1 MAWRSKWFMKHPI
14 QAKYLLL
21 VLLAMLSPILLIGFC
36 FYTLVFDLLARQLVF
51 PEAIYANLV
60 PVIDR
65 VNNLLILTLPALIL
79 VVLWCALVIS
89 HRFAGPIERLE
100 SDLDRILAGETQH
113 KVRLRKNDDLKGIA
127 NRINALTRRLSEIKH
142 N

>member
-1 MAWRSKWFMKHPI
+1 MAWRMKWFMRHPI

-21 VLLAMLSPILLIGFC
+21 VLMAMLAPTLLIGFC

-51 PEAIYANLV
+51 PEAIFANLV

-65 VNNLLILTLPALIL
+65 VNNLLILTLPVMALII
-79 VVLWCALVIS
+79 LWCAIVIS

-100 SDLDRILAGETQH
+100 KDLDQILSGDARH
-113 KVRLRKNDDLKGIA
+113 RVRLRKNDDLRGVA
-127 NRINALTRRLSEIKH
+127 DRVNALARRVY

>member
-1 MAWRSKWFMKHPI
+1 MAWRMKWFMRHPI

-21 VLLAMLSPILLIGFC
+21 VLMAMLGPTLLIGFC
-36 FYTLVFDLLARQLVF
+36 LYTLIFDFLARQMVF
-51 PEAIYANLV
+51 PEAIFANLV

-65 VNNLLILTLPALIL
+65 VNNLLVLTLPTLCLII
-79 VVLWCALVIS
+79 LWCAIVIS

-100 SDLDRILAGETQH
+100 KDLDQILSGDKRH
-113 KVRLRKNDDLKGIA
+113 RVRLRKSDDLKGVA
-127 NRINALTRRLSEIKH
+127 DRINALVRQLD

>member
-14 QAKYLLL
+14 QSKYLLL

-51 PEAIYANLV
+51 PEAIYSNLV

-65 VNNLLILTLPALIL
+65 VNNLLILTLPALTL
-79 VVLWCALVIS
+79 VILWCALVIS

-100 SDLDRILAGETQH
+100 SDLDRILAGDVHH
-113 KVRLRKNDDLKGIA
+113 KVRLRKNDDLRGLA
-127 NRINALTRRLSEIKH
+127 TRINALAKQLKGVGH

>member
-1 MAWRSKWFMKHPI
+1 MIGRAKWLMKHPV

-21 VLLAMLSPILLIGFC
+21 VLVAMLAPMLLIGFC

-51 PEAIYANLV
+51 PEAIFANLV

-65 VNNLLILTLPALIL
+65 VNGFLVMTLPALSL
-79 VVLWCALVIS
+79 VILWCALVIS

-100 SDLDRILAGETQH
+100 ADLDRILAGETNH
-113 KVRLRKNDDLKGIA
+113 RIRLRKNDDLKGVA
-127 NRINALTRRLSEIKH
+127 DRINALVRRRS

>member
-1 MAWRSKWFMKHPI
+1 MAWRSKWFMKHPV

-21 VLLAMLSPILLIGFC
+21 VLVAMLSPILLIGFC

-51 PEAIYANLV
+51 PEAIYSNLM
-60 PVIDR
+60 PVIER
-65 VNNLLILTLPALIL
+65 VNNLLILTLPALTL

-100 SDLDRILAGETQH
+100 SDLDQILAGDLHH
-113 KVRLRKNDDLKGIA
+113 KVRLRKNDDLKGVA
-127 NRINALTRRLSEIKH
+127 HRINALAKRLEPARS
-142 N
+142 

>member
-1 MAWRSKWFMKHPI
+1 MVWRVKWFMRHPI

-21 VLLAMLSPILLIGFC
+21 VLVAMLAPMLLIGFC

-51 PEAIYANLV
+51 PEAIFANLV

-65 VNNLLILTLPALIL
+65 INNVLALTLPALSL
-79 VVLWCALVIS
+79 VILWCALVLS

-100 SDLDRILAGETQH
+100 DDLDRILAGETH
-113 KVRLRKNDDLKGIA
+113 HRVRLRKNDDLKGVA
-127 NRINALTRRLSEIKH
+127 DRINALARRIP
-142 N
+142 

>member
-1 MAWRSKWFMKHPI
+1 MAWRMKWFMRHPI

-21 VLLAMLSPILLIGFC
+21 VLLAMLAPMVLMGFC
-36 FYTLVFDLLARQLVF
+36 FYTLVFDLMARQLVF
-51 PEAIYANLV
+51 PEAIFANLV

-65 VNNLLILTLPALIL
+65 INNLLSLTLPVLALII
-79 VVLWCALVIS
+79 LWCALVIS

-100 SDLDRILAGETQH
+100 KDLDQILSGDSRH
-113 KVRLRKNDDLKGIA
+113 RVHLRKNDDLSGVA
-127 NRINALTRRLSEIKH
+127 DRVNALARRLH

>member
-1 MAWRSKWFMKHPI
+1 MVWRMKWFMRHPI

-21 VLLAMLSPILLIGFC
+21 VLLAMLAPMALMGFC
-36 FYTLVFDLLARQLVF
+36 FYTLVFDLLAKQLVF
-51 PEAIYANLV
+51 PEAIFANLV

-65 VNNLLILTLPALIL
+65 INNLLSLALPVLALII
-79 VVLWCALVIS
+79 LWCALVIS

-100 SDLDRILAGETQH
+100 KDLDQILSGDSRH
-113 KVRLRKNDDLKGIA
+113 RVRLRKTDDLRGVA
-127 NRINALTRRLSEIKH
+127 DRVNALARRLH